1 MLEHYNVSK
10 MAEGIDLE
18 QSTLRDRVEKP
29 ISHLGGLEVEI
40 LAVRMRE
47 GVRRRR
53 NTLGRMPHSSLSTL
67 IIEEED

>member
-53 NTLGRMPHSSLSTL
+53 NTLGWMPNSSLSTL
-67 IIEEED
+67 VIEEED

>member
-47 GVRRRR
+47 GVR
-53 NTLGRMPHSSLSTL
+53 
-67 IIEEED
+67 